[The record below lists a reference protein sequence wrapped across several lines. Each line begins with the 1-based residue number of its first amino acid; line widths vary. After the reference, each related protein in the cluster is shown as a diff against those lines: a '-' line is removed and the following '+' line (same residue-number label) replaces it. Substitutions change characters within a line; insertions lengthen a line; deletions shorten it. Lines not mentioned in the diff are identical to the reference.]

1 MPADRRPS
9 RFSRRAR
16 LDERRDGA
24 NGAAARGGHAG
35 RLGSCRHCRH
45 SSLGDSTGQH
55 RHEHDY
61 IVIPV
66 TGGRLS
72 VTTPDGA
79 VHDMTQVAGVS
90 YLGTAGTTRTVTAIN
105 PDRLSFVE
113 IELKP

>member
-1 MPADRRPS
+1 MSSANSYVTIDNDRIRVTTWT
-9 RFSRRAR
+9 F
-16 LDERRDGA
+16 EE
-24 NGAAARGGHAG
+24 
-35 RLGSCRHCRH
+35 
-45 SSLGDSTGQH
+45 LGDSTGQH

-79 VHDMTQVAGVS
+79 VHHMTQVAGVA
-90 YLGTAGTTRTVTAIN
+90 YLGTAGTTHTVTVIN
-105 PDRLSFVE
+105 PDRVSFVE